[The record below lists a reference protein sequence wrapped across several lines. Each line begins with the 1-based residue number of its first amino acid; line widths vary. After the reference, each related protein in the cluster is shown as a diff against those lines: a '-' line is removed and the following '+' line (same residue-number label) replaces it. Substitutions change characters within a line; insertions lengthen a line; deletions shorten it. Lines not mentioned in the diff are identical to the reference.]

1 MIETY
6 IHTQIP
12 NHQGHQYKFN
22 NNNNNLYSVSP
33 VNKNRVLLKLKQTL
47 G

>member
-12 NHQGHQYKFN
+12 NHQGHQYKF
-22 NNNNNLYSVSP
+22 NNNNLYSVSP

>member
-12 NHQGHQYKFN
+12 NHQGHKYKFN
-22 NNNNNLYSVSP
+22 NNSNNLYSVSS
-33 VNKNRVLLKLKQTL
+33 VIKNRVILKLKQTF